1 MEVKESAL
9 VLKMGLDYLPITAS
23 DPCFFSSRGQ
33 VSNLNIQAHPVV
45 GGKKKGKEKEI
56 FSHLM
61 K

>member
-33 VSNLNIQAHPVV
+33 VSNLNIRAHPVV
-45 GGKKKGKEKEI
+45 GGKKKRKREGD
-56 FSHLM
+56 F
-61 K
+61 